1 MELKMNPNAVNQIS
15 KGTIIYTEGQPVTSI
30 GMIVKGRIMIY
41 NDGAKVVAGSGS
53 FLGLNDLYLGRY
65 NSTYMAG
72 DDLLLY
78 VFPINRIEE
87 IEAILNVNK
96 DYHGFMVASYY
107 KLINDLDQIYQGLIK
122 NREALS
128 QYLTDSY
135 MKYQAMASRR
145 GFKARTSERF
155 TQLELAETDLELISD
170 RIRYYTECRSLP
182 LEVVKT
188 FYSYGNAI
196 TQYQVEDQVN
206 IVNQQMETL
215 KDLAAEYISLAECLF
230 DDSETCLYRMI
241 AEMSISM
248 DNTTGAGNEIM
259 ELLDDIKE
267 QVNQA
272 EVFTERYLGLR
283 FKADR
288 KKLEEIYQLL
298 LSENKGSEVSSETM
312 LKYSKEDT
320 QNALEEMKDSF
331 VKLLA
336 YAGIEGSLAEEMN
349 TAMQDF
355 VHVKDKTSA
364 DDHVRSMRRKIADN
378 HYKIYFPM
386 FMRAVKEKKPP
397 RIVDMFLKY
406 GFADEKLLTNDQL
419 LSIYFLKEDEKN
431 LSQVGIYNI
440 KTWLT
445 MIYEGRKEPSKNE
458 FDLEYHENVTSLRKQ
473 NQITE
478 KEAQQRLTDQK
489 KKVEY
494 EVQNMFR
501 MNNRTV
507 NGQITSFVP
516 VLHKDMWSSNIEK
529 FYVTPGKIVET
540 MEAIMKIDYSV
551 FDREL
556 LYTNQE
562 KNIVKEY
569 IIKRVYPDI
578 VLMPT
583 IGLNGIMWQE
593 ISGKRRDTPARFL
606 LPSFTEINLKVLLT
620 KVFGRYR
627 WELCRTIEGAAW
639 NDIQHKSL
647 TSEYSDYLQF
657 YRKNKELSEEK
668 KERIK
673 LQIQKG
679 RNNNREIFVID
690 YEQWIHYEAS
700 GAMKLNKP
708 VREMMATYCPFAKE
722 IRDQIKLQPAFEEAM
737 ARFYREKQKKVREIE
752 GRYRMLQKDNIEIT
766 QELAD
771 TLTYHKET

>member
-15 KGTIIYTEGQPVTSI
+15 KGSVIYAEGQPVTSI
-30 GMIVKGRIMIY
+30 GMIVKGRVMIY
-41 NDGAKVVAGSGS
+41 NSGVKVVAGSGS
-53 FLGLNDLYLGRY
+53 FLGLNDLYLGKY

-72 DDLLLY
+72 EDLLLF
-78 VFPINRIEE
+78 VFPINRFEE
-87 IEAILNVNK
+87 IEAVLNVNK
-96 DYHGFMVASYY
+96 DYHGFMVASFY
-107 KLINDLDQIYQGLIK
+107 KLINDLDQIYQGLMK
-122 NREALS
+122 NREILS
-128 QYLTDSY
+128 QYITDTY
-135 MKYQAMASRR
+135 DKYQAMASRR
-145 GFKARTSERF
+145 GLKARTSERIA
-155 TQLELAETDLELISD
+155 QLELAETDLDLISD
-170 RIRYYTECRSLP
+170 RIRYYIECRSLP
-182 LEVVKT
+182 LEAVKT
-188 FYSYGNAI
+188 FYSYGNAV

-206 IVNQQMETL
+206 IVNQQIEML
-215 KDLAAEYISLAECLF
+215 KDLATEYGSLVECLF

-241 AEMSISM
+241 AEMTISM
-248 DNTTGAGNEIM
+248 DNTTGASNENM
-259 ELLDDIKE
+259 EILDEIKD

-272 EVFTERYLGLR
+272 EVFADRYFGQRL
-283 FKADR
+283 KIDR
-288 KKLEEIYQLL
+288 KKLDEIYQLL
-298 LSENKGSEVSSETM
+298 LSENKGNDVSSETM
-312 LKYSKEDT
+312 LKYSQEDT
-320 QNALEEMKDSF
+320 QRALEEMKDTF
-331 VKLLA
+331 AKLLA
-336 YAGIEGSLAEEMN
+336 YAGIEGETAEAMN
-349 TAMQDF
+349 TVMQDF

-364 DDHVRSMRRKIADN
+364 DDQVRSIRRKIADH
-378 HYKIYFPM
+378 HYKIYLPV
-386 FMRAVKEKKPP
+386 FMRAVREKNPP

-406 GFADEKLLTNDQL
+406 GFADEKLLTNDQM

-431 LSQVGIYNI
+431 MSQAGIYNI

-445 MIYEGRKEPSKNE
+445 MIYEGKKEPSKNE
-458 FDLEYHENVTSLRKQ
+458 FDLEYHENVASLRRQ

-478 KEAQQRLTDQK
+478 KEAQQWLTDSF

-516 VLHKDMWSSNIEK
+516 VLHKDMWSNNIEK
-529 FYVTPGKIVET
+529 IYVTPGKI
-540 MEAIMKIDYSV
+540 MEAMEAVMKIDYSV
-551 FDREL
+551 FDREV
-556 LYTNQE
+556 LYTNPE

-578 VLMPT
+578 ILMPT
-583 IGLNGIMWQE
+583 IGINGIMWQE

-606 LPSFTEINLKVLLT
+606 LPCFTEINLKVLLT

-627 WELCRTIEGAAW
+627 WELCRTIEGTAW

-668 KERIK
+668 KEKIK

-708 VREMMATYCPFAKE
+708 VREILATYCPFAKE
-722 IRDQIKLQPAFEEAM
+722 IRDQIRPQPLFEEAM
-737 ARFYREKQKKVREIE
+737 SRFYREKQKKVREIE